1 VIENESET
9 EDGAMGRI
17 DSQLLAL
24 TQESVKIMQDY
35 ESEIAE
41 SKAKKDE
48 ALKPIIEKKNKF
60 LAQKAE
66 YLRLRR
72 QMKDLENNMKDV

>member
-1 VIENESET
+1 
-9 EDGAMGRI
+9 
-17 DSQLLAL
+17 
-24 TQESVKIMQDY
+24 MQDY